1 MLEGAVLARCPSCRN
16 TFSTD
21 HAGHQLCPVC
31 GKALVVPDPAPAPPD
46 APRADLLEGSG
57 TPWERRAELG
67 FWRGWAQTVQLALLE
82 PGKLFASAR
91 RDRGAAQLGFAV
103 LTTSAFWA
111 IGQIFERLLLGGQRE
126 QMRRLVE
133 SMSRNRDLGP
143 MLRRMIDVQT
153 QASSPAWVM
162 TLVVLT
168 PLFSAVFLYLN
179 AAVTHGVAA
188 LLGQA
193 RRGFPA
199 TFAAC
204 AYASAP
210 LALLAVPA
218 CGSIVGVLW
227 LIVLTAIGMKIT
239 HRISAGGA
247 AASVLAPYLV
257 LCCVLF
263 VAFGAMA
270 LALRGALGQP

>member
-1 MLEGAVLARCPSCRN
+1 MLARCPSCRN

-21 HAGHQLCPVC
+21 RPGRQDCPIC
-31 GKALVVPDPAPAPPD
+31 GKPLVVPEPAAVVPARD
-46 APRADLLEGSG
+46 AAARAEEPAG
-57 TPWERRAELG
+57 TPWERRGELG
-67 FWRGWAQTVQLALLE
+67 FWTGWLQTLQQALLE

-143 MLRRMIDVQT
+143 MLRRMIEVQT
-153 QASSPAWVM
+153 QASSPAWVVA
-162 TLVVLT
+162 LVVLT
-168 PLFSAVFLYLN
+168 PLFSLVFLYLN

-204 AYASAP
+204 AYACAP
-210 LALLAVPA
+210 LALLAWA
-218 CGSIVGVLW
+218 LGGAIALCGALAFAELGGLYHSSGAQYAILRDSYGPMTAFLFVFCNA
-227 LIVLTAIGMKIT
+227 TAIALAVSIF
-239 HRISAGGA
+239 
-247 AASVLAPYLV
+247 AAS
-257 LCCVLF
+257 
-263 VAFGAMA
+263 
-270 LALRGALGQP
+270 R

>member
-1 MLEGAVLARCPSCRN
+1 MLARCPSCRN

-21 HAGHQLCPVC
+21 RPGRQDCPIC
-31 GKALVVPDPAPAPPD
+31 GKPLIVPEPPAPGPV
-46 APRADLLEGSG
+46 PRAADADEPAG
-57 TPWERRAELG
+57 TPWERRGELG
-67 FWRGWAQTVQLALLE
+67 FWTAWLQTLQQALLE

-91 RDRGAAQLGFAV
+91 RDRGASQLGFAV

-153 QASSPAWVM
+153 QASSGAWVVA
-162 TLVVLT
+162 LVLLT
-168 PLFSAVFLYLN
+168 PLFSFLLLYLN
-179 AAVTHGVAA
+179 AAVTHGVAM

-193 RRGFPA
+193 KRGFSA

-204 AYASAP
+204 AYACAP

-218 CGSIVGVLW
+218 CGSIVGLLW

-239 HRISAGGA
+239 HRISTGGA
-247 AASVLAPYLV
+247 VASVLAPYLV
-257 LCCVLF
+257 LCCGLF
-263 VAFGAMA
+263 VAFAAMA
-270 LALRGALGQP
+270 MAFKNVLGQP

>member
-1 MLEGAVLARCPSCRN
+1 VLARCPSCRN

-21 HAGHQLCPVC
+21 RPGRQDCPIC
-31 GKALVVPDPAPAPPD
+31 GKPLIVPEPPAPVPAQD
-46 APRADLLEGSG
+46 AAASAEPAG

-67 FWRGWAQTVQLALLE
+67 FWTGWLQTLQQALLE

-91 RDRGAAQLGFAV
+91 LDRGAAQLGFAV

-111 IGQIFERLLLGGQRE
+111 IGQVFEQLLFGGQRE
-126 QMRRLVE
+126 QMRRMVE
-133 SMSRNRDLGP
+133 SMSRDRDLGP

-153 QASSPAWVM
+153 QASSPVWIAA
-162 TLVVLT
+162 LVVLT
-168 PLFSAVFLYLN
+168 PLFTFLLLYLN

-193 RRGFPA
+193 KRGFPA

-204 AYASAP
+204 AYACAP

-239 HRISAGGA
+239 HRISAGAA
-247 AASVLAPYLV
+247 AASVLAPYLL
-257 LCCVLF
+257 LCCGLF
-263 VAFGAMA
+263 LAFGALT
-270 LALRGALGQP
+270 LAFRRAFGQP

>member
-1 MLEGAVLARCPSCRN
+1 MLARCPSCRN
-16 TFSTD
+16 TFSTERPGRQD
-21 HAGHQLCPVC
+21 CPIC
-31 GKALVVPDPAPAPPD
+31 GKPLVVPEPAAVVPAHD
-46 APRADLLEGSG
+46 AAARGEEPAG
-57 TPWERRAELG
+57 TPWERRGELG
-67 FWRGWAQTVQLALLE
+67 FWTGWLQTLQQALLE
-82 PGKLFASAR
+82 PGKLFAAAR

-143 MLRRMIDVQT
+143 MLRRMIEVQT
-153 QASSPAWVM
+153 QASSPAWVVA
-162 TLVVLT
+162 LVVLT
-168 PLFSAVFLYLN
+168 PLFSLVFLYLN

-204 AYASAP
+204 AYACAP

-227 LIVLTAIGMKIT
+227 VIVLTAIGMKIT

-257 LCCVLF
+257 LCCGLF

>member
-1 MLEGAVLARCPSCRN
+1 VLARCPSCRN

-21 HAGHQLCPVC
+21 RPGRQDCPIC
-31 GKALVVPDPAPAPPD
+31 AKPLIVPEPAAAVPAHD
-46 APRADLLEGSG
+46 AAARAEEPAG
-57 TPWERRAELG
+57 TPWERRGELG
-67 FWRGWAQTVQLALLE
+67 FWTGWLQTLQQALL
-82 PGKLFASAR
+82 
-91 RDRGAAQLGFAV
+91 V
-103 LTTSAFWA
+103 
-111 IGQIFERLLLGGQRE
+111 LGGQRE

-133 SMSRNRDLGP
+133 SMSRDRDLGP

-153 QASSPAWVM
+153 QASSPGWVVA
-162 TLVVLT
+162 LVVLT
-168 PLFSAVFLYLN
+168 PLFSLVFLYLN

-204 AYASAP
+204 AYACAP